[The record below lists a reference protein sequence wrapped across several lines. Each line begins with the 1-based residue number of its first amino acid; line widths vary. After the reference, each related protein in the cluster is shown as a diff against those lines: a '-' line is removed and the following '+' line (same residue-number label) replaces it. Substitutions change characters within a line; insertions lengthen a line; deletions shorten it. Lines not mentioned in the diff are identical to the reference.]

1 MQQYY
6 TCPFCGN
13 PAIYGSPLCSY
24 CNRPLTWDAAR
35 NIYRQPGKQVQSHR
49 SGAVRSIRGL
59 KITAL
64 IAGILGCIIGFAV
77 GILIFFVGLVSIA
90 LKYESRYSILARD
103 YPVIGLAALF
113 SFIAGTVL
121 IWPYPRLAGIILVFT
136 GVCSF
141 FFIGE
146 LGIFHLPLIIV
157 AGVLSLTAGFMK
169 RSDTAA

>member
-1 MQQYY
+1 M
-6 TCPFCGN
+6 
-13 PAIYGSPLCSY
+13 
-24 CNRPLTWDAAR
+24 
-35 NIYRQPGKQVQSHR
+35 
-49 SGAVRSIRGL
+49 
-59 KITAL
+59 KIAAL

-103 YPVIGLAALF
+103 YPAIGLAALF

-121 IWPYPRLAGIILVFT
+121 IWPYPRLAGIILIFT

-146 LGIFHLPLIIV
+146 LGILHLPLIIV
-157 AGVLSLTAGFMK
+157 AGILSLTAGFIN
-169 RSDTAA
+169 RSDKAA